1 MENKAWAGTERELIA
16 SLNSSESGISGKQAA
31 VLLSRFGPKT
41 LSRRN
46 KNSDILLF
54 FSQFKSPITLMLLA
68 AAMLSLGLGQ
78 QTDAFII
85 LCILSAEALKPLFFS
100 SFKINGKT

>member
-1 MENKAWAGTERELIA
+1 
-16 SLNSSESGISGKQAA
+16 
-31 VLLSRFGPKT
+31 
-41 LSRRN
+41 
-46 KNSDILLF
+46 
-54 FSQFKSPITLMLLA
+54 MLLA
-68 AAMLSLGLGQ
+68 AAVLSLGLGQ